1 MKLGISSHTYG
12 WAVGIRGHQPEHP
25 LSPQALLDRA
35 AALGV
40 SVVQIADNMPLHA
53 LPAAELRDL
62 ERRARALGI
71 DIEVGT
77 RGIAPE
83 HLLAYLRLAVRMHP
97 TPSPCTR
104 AGVPTPEGAAVLTA
118 GGGTPQA
125 GTAPVLRVVVDTPDH
140 RPSEDEIV
148 GTLSGM
154 MPDFEREGVVLAIE
168 NHDRHTAA
176 QYVSMLE
183 RICSPWVAMCLDTAN
198 SFGALEGPA
207 VVVEALAPWTANL
220 HVKDFVVARFPH
232 NLGFTIEGRPVGQ
245 GQLDVAWVL
254 ERVRNAGRDPNVI
267 LEQWTPPQAVLTA
280 GTLEETITKEAA
292 WAVESVAYLRRL
304 IPD

>member
-1 MKLGISSHTYG
+1 
-12 WAVGIRGHQPEHP
+12 VGIRGHQPDHP

-40 SVVQIADNMPLHA
+40 AVVQIADNMPLHA
-53 LPAAELRDL
+53 LSAATLGDL
-62 ERRARALGI
+62 ERQARALGL

-77 RGIAPE
+77 RGIAPD
-83 HLLAYLRLAVRMHP
+83 HLLAYLRLAVRAG
-97 TPSPCTR
+97 SPI
-104 AGVPTPEGAAVLTA
+104 
-118 GGGTPQA
+118 
-125 GTAPVLRVVVDTPDH
+125 LRVVVDTPDH
-140 RPSEDEIV
+140 ADRNRDRNRDRGPSEDEIV
-148 GTLSGM
+148 ATLSGL

-183 RICSPWVAMCLDTAN
+183 RIASPSIARRCVGVCLDTAN

-207 VVVEALAPWTANL
+207 VVVETLAPWTVNV

-254 ERVRNAGRDPNVI
+254 ERVRQAGGSHRRDPNVI
-267 LEQWTPPQAVLTA
+267 LEQWTPPEAS
-280 GTLEETITKEAA
+280 LEATIAKEAA
-292 WAVESVAYLRRL
+292 WAAESIAYLRRL
-304 IPD
+304 VPD